1 VRRLPQEMA
10 RRGQSPSCHR
20 QTRRVRALKVALK
33 ADLVAAAVSAS
44 DLSLMLTGASMGL
57 RSLLSPRDADHV
69 DHALPRLGFGRRREA
84 DVEAADTGR
93 SKRGASLCM
102 KINKYRIFITKL

>member
-1 VRRLPQEMA
+1 MPDPAEEQLEGVTRPGGIGASSSESGEAASSGDGEA
-10 RRGQSPSCHR
+10 RRGQSPCHR

-57 RSLLSPRDADHV
+57 RSLL
-69 DHALPRLGFGRRREA
+69 
-84 DVEAADTGR
+84 
-93 SKRGASLCM
+93 
-102 KINKYRIFITKL
+102 